1 MLFIPTE
8 SSCILAAIER
18 SAVDS
23 QSTEEFD
30 FNEFGEL
37 KGRVKIMNNQFHV
50 QLQHPMIEY
59 DNLHARLVSK
69 YSQIVSKDVKMSKDI
84 VKFSCSLEDAGKV
97 LTGHL
102 LIIM

>member
-18 SAVDS
+18 SAADG

-37 KGRVKIMNNQFHV
+37 KGRLKISNNQFHM

-59 DNLHARLVSK
+59 DNLYARLQRV
-69 YSQIVSKDVKMSKDI
+69 YNQLPSKDFKHSKDI
-84 VKFSCSLEDAGKV
+84 VKFSCSLEDAGTT
-97 LTGHL
+97 LTIHSHTL
-102 LIIM
+102 M